1 MSVTLVTRE
10 ADLPAAIERLV
21 SRTPRG
27 RVAVD
32 LESNGLF
39 KYRACVC
46 VVQLAAADDVVVVD
60 SLAVPSKALAGLLGS
75 LSIPKVVHDVAFDA
89 RLLAEEDAILMNV
102 QDTSI
107 AARMLGRTA
116 TGLASLLSSEL
127 GIDIDKKMQ
136 HHDWTLRPLD
146 AAAVSYLAGDVAH
159 LEALAD
165 RLFADVEAK
174 GIAEEVAEE
183 TRYRLV
189 QAAAARNT
197 ADPRPP
203 WLRLKGIDKTP
214 EDDLPILRVLA
225 ELREEKAR
233 ALDVPP
239 YKVIAPDVLFAIARA
254 KPKTMGELD
263 RIRGATQ
270 GKRARSLAGQ
280 VLKAVANAPEIPAEE
295 QKMRERPRLPSSVA
309 KKRRA
314 RADRLTKWRRAEA
327 TRREVDEQAI
337 LPGHVLQDLADLED
351 ATMESIAEVPGI
363 GAFRVARDGETI
375 LSALSATAETA

>member
-10 ADLPAAIERLV
+10 AEVPAAIERL
-21 SRTPRG
+21 SKAG

-46 VVQLAAADDVVVVD
+46 VVQLAALGEVVVID
-60 SLAVPSKALAGLLGS
+60 SLAVPSRSLAGLLGS
-75 LSIPKVVHDVAFDA
+75 LTLPKVVHDVAFDA
-89 RLLAEEDAILMNV
+89 RLLSEEDAILMNV

-136 HHDWTLRPLD
+136 HHDWTERPLD
-146 AAAVSYLAGDVAH
+146 EVAVKYLASDVVH

-165 RLFADVEAK
+165 KLFAEVEQK
-174 GIAEEVAEE
+174 GILLEVAEE
-183 TRYRLV
+183 THYRLL
-189 QAAAARNT
+189 QAAAARGVV
-197 ADPRPP
+197 DPRPP
-203 WLRLKGIDKTP
+203 WLRLKGLDKTP
-214 EDDLPILRVLA
+214 EVDLPILRVLA
-225 ELREEKAR
+225 ALREEKAR
-233 ALDVPP
+233 AIDVPP
-239 YKVIAPDVLFAIARA
+239 YKVLSPDTLFAIARA
-254 KPKTMGELD
+254 KPKTRGELD

-270 GKRARSLAGQ
+270 GRARALVAQ
-280 VLKAVANAPEIPAEE
+280 VLEAIAEAPPIPEEE
-295 QKMRERPRLPSSVA
+295 QKLRERPRLASSIA

-327 TRREVDEQAI
+327 ARREVDEQAI
-337 LPGHVLQDLADLED
+337 LPGHVLQALADLEESAID
-351 ATMESIAEVPGI
+351 SIAQIPGI
-363 GAFRVARDGETI
+363 GAFRVERDGPAI
-375 LSALSATAETA
+375 LAALAPGPAEPEPA